1 MRQIVLT
8 IFAILAIGCIK
19 ESDSDTGYRQRLV
32 VDGAI
37 ESGRGAVVS
46 LSLNTPF
53 SDSYDEDDFRD
64 MVVRWAKVTV
74 RHGEESEVLI
84 GRSNSD
90 YPTRFIYT
98 GSDIIGQAGESY
110 DLIVEYSGRVWYAST
125 TIPEPAELGE
135 IRVEMLCD
143 TLCTISAT
151 LPPIA
156 TPCAVDCALGDSRYY
171 APTLLGVYD
180 KSSKPRQI
188 TISRPLDNL
197 YRTDYMT
204 SFHLRDT
211 VSLRLRTMNEF
222 SYEYWNLWENNVIN
236 SVNPIFPAVDNLPT
250 NISDDAIGIWAGY
263 GRSTYPLGVL
273 EDIVEK

>member
-8 IFAILAIGCIK
+8 IFAILALGCIK

-37 ESGRGAVVS
+37 ETGRGAVVS

-98 GSDIIGQAGESY
+98 GSEIIGQAGESY

-151 LPPIA
+151 LPSIA

-263 GRSTYPLGVL
+263 GRSTYVLGVL

>member
-1 MRQIVLT
+1 MRQIVLI
-8 IFAILAIGCIK
+8 IFAILAMGCIK
-19 ESDSDTGYRQRLV
+19 EADSDTGYRQRLV

-98 GSDIIGQAGESY
+98 GSDIIGQSGESY

-171 APTLLGVYD
+171 APTLLGVYN
-180 KSSKPRQI
+180 KSNKPRQI

-211 VSLRLRTMNEF
+211 VALRLRTMNEF
-222 SYEYWNLWENNVIN
+222 SYEYWSLWENNVIN